1 MSWKEKQKRN
11 YENIN
16 KGSFSVTGEYDIPIL
31 EPVEYKY
38 CDWIGFNYASSVKD
52 RRGKGIHFFLEDYQ
66 FTRLWGNID
75 YYVPMLSSY
84 DSIMTPDFSLY
95 TDFPKALQIYNHY
108 RKHWIVAYLQQKGLH
123 VIPTICWSDRDSFHW
138 CFDGEPTQG
147 VVAVSSIGTQ
157 NSRKRR
163 DLFLAGYFEMMDR
176 LQPTHVI
183 FCGAV
188 PEECRGDIVRIKAF
202 SERFH
207 EAEISQW

>member
-75 YYVPMLSSY
+75 YYVPMACG
-84 DSIMTPDFSLY
+84 
-95 TDFPKALQIYNHY
+95 KHY
-108 RKHWIVAYLQQKGLH
+108 KTSGI
-123 VIPTICWSDRDSFHW
+123 
-138 CFDGEPTQG
+138 
-147 VVAVSSIGTQ
+147 
-157 NSRKRR
+157 
-163 DLFLAGYFEMMDR
+163 
-176 LQPTHVI
+176 
-183 FCGAV
+183 
-188 PEECRGDIVRIKAF
+188 
-202 SERFH
+202 
-207 EAEISQW
+207 

>member
-75 YYVPMLSSY
+75 YYVP
-84 DSIMTPDFSLY
+84 
-95 TDFPKALQIYNHY
+95 
-108 RKHWIVAYLQQKGLH
+108 KHCRFI
-123 VIPTICWSDRDSFHW
+123 ITI
-138 CFDGEPTQG
+138 G
-147 VVAVSSIGTQ
+147 SIG
-157 NSRKRR
+157 
-163 DLFLAGYFEMMDR
+163 LA
-176 LQPTHVI
+176 LI
-183 FCGAV
+183 FSKK
-188 PEECRGDIVRIKAF
+188 DF
-202 SERFH
+202 M
-207 EAEISQW
+207 